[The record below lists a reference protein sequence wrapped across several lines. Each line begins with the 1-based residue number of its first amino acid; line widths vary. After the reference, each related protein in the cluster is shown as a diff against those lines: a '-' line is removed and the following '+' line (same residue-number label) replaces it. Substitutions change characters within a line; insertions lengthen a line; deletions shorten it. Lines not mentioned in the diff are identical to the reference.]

1 MTPSDECPEPR
12 DEAPEAGPPQWG
24 CAAILKGNMAPT
36 TAKLSARDSLL
47 LVARH
52 VLAWT
57 LVCVIGAA
65 GSYAD
70 AASGGGPSA
79 YGAILLLCLTQHV
92 PFIML
97 SITLSAALLRNPHW
111 LGNAR
116 VLVAGYALV
125 VLLFLPAAL
134 VFQAW
139 LDLPPSGSEASLAAA
154 MHRALVTPR
163 FDLFLQWAWASGTC
177 LAVVAFHAWRQS
189 QQRERALQRSQLE
202 VLQLQLSLEH
212 QRLESLRG
220 QLEPHFLFNAL
231 NAVSALIRD
240 AAPTQA
246 LAGIQKLSELLR
258 YALAAGSRDW
268 VSLHEELQF
277 VERYLALQRL
287 RYGDRLSLRVE
298 GADDATRM
306 CELPVLLLQ
315 PLVENALRHDLDR
328 HDGPSEIALRCARDG
343 DRLTIEVS
351 NPAGHNT
358 APNPGT
364 GLGLR
369 NTEGRLRLLYG
380 DAASMQVATGQ
391 VRFVVRLQLPARAP
405 ESLALA

>member
-1 MTPSDECPEPR
+1 LLF
-12 DEAPEAGPPQWG
+12 Q
-24 CAAILKGNMAPT
+24 AALDLRAADG
-36 TAKLSARDSLL
+36 D
-47 LVARH
+47 V
-52 VLAWT
+52 T
-57 LVCVIGAA
+57 L
-65 GSYAD
+65 
-70 AASGGGPSA
+70 AASWGR
-79 YGAILLLCLTQHV
+79 
-92 PFIML
+92 ML
-97 SITLSAALLRNPHW
+97 A
-111 LGNAR
+111 
-116 VLVAGYALV
+116 
-125 VLLFLPAAL
+125 
-134 VFQAW
+134 
-139 LDLPPSGSEASLAAA
+139 
-154 MHRALVTPR
+154 TPR
-163 FDLFLQWAWASGTC
+163 FDLFLQWALASGTC
-177 LAVVAFHAWRQS
+177 VTVVAFHAWRQS

-240 AAPTQA
+240 AASTQA

-328 HDGPSEIALRCARDG
+328 HDGPSEITLRCTRDG
-343 DRLTIEVS
+343 DQLTLEIS
-351 NPAGHNT
+351 NPAGHDA

-380 DAASMQVATGQ
+380 DAASLQVEAGGTH
-391 VRFVVRLQLPARAP
+391 FVVRLQLPARAP

>member
-1 MTPSDECPEPR
+1 
-12 DEAPEAGPPQWG
+12 
-24 CAAILKGNMAPT
+24 MAPHLAT
-36 TAKLSARDSLL
+36 PTVRDSLL

-57 LVCVIGAA
+57 ILCAIGAA

-70 AASGGGPSA
+70 QASLAGPQA
-79 YGAILLLCLTQHV
+79 YAAILLPCLALRV
-92 PFIML
+92 PLILL
-97 SITLSAALLRNPHW
+97 SITISAALQWRPHW
-111 LGNAR
+111 LGEAR
-116 VLVAGYALV
+116 VLLTGYAV
-125 VLLFLPAAL
+125 VVVLFLPAAL
-134 VFQAW
+134 LFQAA
-139 LDLPPSGSEASLAAA
+139 LDLRAADGDVTLAASWGRMLA
-154 MHRALVTPR
+154 TPR
-163 FDLFLQWAWASGTC
+163 FDLFLQWALASGTC
-177 LAVVAFHAWRQS
+177 VTVVAFHAWRQS

-240 AAPTQA
+240 AASTQA

-287 RYGDRLSLRVE
+287 RYGDRLRLRVE

-328 HDGPSEIALRCARDG
+328 HHGASEITLRCARDG
-343 DRLTIEVS
+343 DRLSIEVS
-351 NPAGHNT
+351 NPAGHDA

-380 DAASMQVATGQ
+380 DASSMQVETGDTH
-391 VRFVVRLQLPARAP
+391 FVVRLQLPARAP